1 VRRFRTFPS
10 SARNGDPKQIFLSR
24 ERLKQRTEELEK
36 PLAQAEWRSGV
47 NRAW

>member
-1 VRRFRTFPS
+1 LP
-10 SARNGDPKQIFLSR
+10 RNGDPKQIFLSR